1 MKNRVIWTSLARRR
15 QDLIKKMQRTST
27 RDVITQQQLA
37 QEVREIERAMVAR
50 WNSKVRKR

>member
-1 MKNRVIWTSLARRR
+1 MKNRVIWKSMARRR
-15 QDLIKKMQRTST
+15 AKLIKKMQRTSA

-50 WNSKVRKR
+50 WNDKARKR